1 MLPRVVEL
9 SLICNLTI
17 PRLTINLLTIM
28 AEAEEG
34 VQALSDSSFKK
45 VFWEQQ
51 VHIICIG
58 STYLTMHPN
67 PTKYVIVTTGL
78 LGRNVFIVRD
88 PRV

>member
-1 MLPRVVEL
+1 
-9 SLICNLTI
+9 
-17 PRLTINLLTIM
+17 M

-34 VQALSDSSFKK
+34 VQTLFDSSFKI

-67 PTKYVIVTTGL
+67 PTKYTLLHTTYL
-78 LGRNVFIVRD
+78 TLHRKAAH
-88 PRV
+88 